1 MKKIVVLGCGRVG
14 SAIAKDLHQEKE
26 FDVVALDI
34 SEKNLSALKESGI
47 KTKNC
52 DFTKTKEVEES
63 VKEVDLVIDAVPG
76 FMGFETL
83 KNIISFK
90 KNVVDISF
98 FPEDPFELDDFAK
111 MNEVTAI
118 VDAGVAPGCS
128 NLIAGRMDS
137 IFDTF
142 DNFICYVGGLP
153 LERYYPYEYKAP
165 FSPIDVI
172 EEYTRKA
179 RIVKD
184 GKMVEMEALSESEYL
199 NFKGIGTLEAFNTD
213 GLRTLLKTVKAKN
226 MVEKTLRYIG
236 HIEKMKLLK
245 ETNFFSKEKIKI
257 GEALVSPLEMT
268 TKLLFPLW
276 SFGEEEEDL
285 TVMKIVASGE
295 INKKVVKYT
304 YDLFDKMDTKKGVSS
319 MARTTG
325 YTATSCARLFLEG
338 NFREKGIIPL
348 EYIGRNYENYLF
360 IMKELA
366 KRGVI
371 FKESVN

>member
-1 MKKIVVLGCGRVG
+1 
-14 SAIAKDLHQEKE
+14 
-26 FDVVALDI
+26 
-34 SEKNLSALKESGI
+34 
-47 KTKNC
+47 
-52 DFTKTKEVEES
+52 
-63 VKEVDLVIDAVPG
+63 
-76 FMGFETL
+76 
-83 KNIISFK
+83 
-90 KNVVDISF
+90 
-98 FPEDPFELDDFAK
+98 
-111 MNEVTAI
+111 
-118 VDAGVAPGCS
+118 
-128 NLIAGRMDS
+128 
-137 IFDTF
+137 
-142 DNFICYVGGLP
+142 
-153 LERYYPYEYKAP
+153 
-165 FSPIDVI
+165 
-172 EEYTRKA
+172 
-179 RIVKD
+179 
-184 GKMVEMEALSESEYL
+184 
-199 NFKGIGTLEAFNTD
+199 
-213 GLRTLLKTVKAKN
+213 

-245 ETNFFSKEKIKI
+245 ETNFFSKEKIRI
-257 GEALVSPLEMT
+257 GDALISPLEMT

-304 YDLFDKMDTKKGVSS
+304 YDLFDKMDTKNGVSS